1 MNAYRL
7 LDLAAKNMDPED
19 LSIVVALSEGKAVT
33 LRCAIMASYA
43 EQNLIDRIVGNLSVV
58 VWIQQ
63 PVKTPIKLLLFKFLK
78 ATRVYQVWTF
88 ALELIHITDRKS
100 IFSPYLTV
108 PSDTP
113 GTDSVTSRGSWHCP
127 LRILIIRR
135 ASTSL
140 RGALTEAHPRY
151 VSWLNTTLSS
161 SGMGLPGLP
170 SDDDSS
176 AAVMRKDRQ

>member
-78 ATRVYQVWTF
+78 ETRVYQVWTS
-88 ALELIHITDRKS
+88 ALELIHTTD
-100 IFSPYLTV
+100 
-108 PSDTP
+108 
-113 GTDSVTSRGSWHCP
+113 
-127 LRILIIRR
+127 
-135 ASTSL
+135 
-140 RGALTEAHPRY
+140 
-151 VSWLNTTLSS
+151 
-161 SGMGLPGLP
+161 
-170 SDDDSS
+170 
-176 AAVMRKDRQ
+176 

>member
-78 ATRVYQVWTF
+78 ETRVYQVWTRTNPHNWSKIYIF
-88 ALELIHITDRKS
+88 ALPDSPFRHAWHRQCNIQGELALPSEDTHHTEGL
-100 IFSPYLTV
+100 YLT
-108 PSDTP
+108 P
-113 GTDSVTSRGSWHCP
+113 GGIDWGTS
-127 LRILIIRR
+127 
-135 ASTSL
+135 
-140 RGALTEAHPRY
+140 
-151 VSWLNTTLSS
+151 
-161 SGMGLPGLP
+161 
-170 SDDDSS
+170 
-176 AAVMRKDRQ
+176 